1 MPRVLQTLRR
11 AVLLGLVLAI
21 AAAVGIASGAIPSPG
36 GSIDACYT
44 NIGGILRV
52 IDKQAG
58 QKCVA
63 KAETPLSFN
72 QTGPKGEP
80 GATGGT
86 GPKGDTGA
94 AGADGATGPPGVAGV
109 KGEKGD
115 TGAPGADGAAGP
127 KGDKGDTGAQGPP
140 GSGTQEQDSVTLLGT
155 GETSPTASFSVLPG
169 LSVTV
174 AVPANAKVIVTSD
187 GGALLSDQTSNLPG
201 TADVALVVDGSIS
214 TAFQRFR
221 ISGSEFG
228 NWSFARTLALPAGNH
243 TVSVSARLFS
253 GTPVLISGNSSSV
266 NQGSLSTTI
275 LKT

>member
-11 AVLLGLVLAI
+11 AVPLGLVLAI

-36 GSIDACYT
+36 GTIDACYT

-94 AGADGATGPPGVAGV
+94 PGADGATGPPG
-109 KGEKGD
+109 
-115 TGAPGADGAAGP
+115 ADGAAGP
-127 KGDKGDTGAQGPP
+127 NGDKGDTGAQGPP
-140 GSGTQEQDSVTLLGT
+140 GSGTQDQDSGTLLGT
-155 GETSPTASFSVLPG
+155 AELRLTALSFSVVPG
-169 LSVTV
+169 LSASFT
-174 AVPANAKVIVTSD
+174 VPANAKVIVTSD

-243 TVSVSARLFS
+243 TVGVSARLFS